1 MRILTVFLIGQM
13 LSEVIKR
20 GKRRPNKKVVV
31 QTLNNGSAP
40 GRGFPRNLLVL
51 CGMIPLIIIQGEP
64 KTPPAPQPSA
74 IENKVRLIHDWLLQ

>member
-1 MRILTVFLIGQM
+1 M

-31 QTLNNGSAP
+31 QTLKYGSAP

-51 CGMIPLIIIQGEP
+51 FGVNPLITIQGEP

-74 IENKVRLIHDWLLQ
+74 IEHKVRLIHDWPLQ